1 MKDLA
6 RSRARSPARVR
17 MENAMKAILTSL
29 AVMVSASVALA
40 GCASTDS
47 ATDNHPMTRGADTAR
62 MAKVETAAR
71 RANVEVH
78 WINYPQKPQP

>member
-1 MKDLA
+1 MNDLA
-6 RSRARSPARVR
+6 RSPVRSSARVR
-17 MENAMKAILTSL
+17 IEDAMQAILTSL

-40 GCASTDS
+40 GCASTEGT
-47 ATDNHPMTRGADTAR
+47 TDHPMTRGADTER